1 MQRTSRKSKPAD
13 TRQFDLFAGAVSRPA
28 TMDGVVTVRP
38 ASEAPAELP
47 YEAEVLDVL
56 VGFLNRQWAGHLSSS
71 APTRSRPFR

>member
-1 MQRTSRKSKPAD
+1 MRRASQKTKSTD
-13 TRQFDLFAGAVSRPA
+13 TRQFDLFAGAVSRPP

-38 ASEAPAELP
+38 KSEAPAELP

-71 APTRSRPFR
+71 APTRSPSFR